1 MLKFALQAVSAPGP
15 GLAIFIFHRVL
26 QAPDPLNPSEPAA
39 ERFRVLLR
47 WIKNWFNVMPLD
59 KAIIELKGRRLPP
72 RAAALTFDDGYADN
86 AEIALPLLREVGL
99 SATFFVASGYLDGG
113 RMWNDSVIEA
123 VRAFDGEL
131 LDLRAIGLGE
141 FPLQTPEARARA
153 ISQILTSIKHLDPVA
168 RERRVEYITDKA
180 GRALRDDLM
189 MSSRQVKLLHDSGM
203 TIGAHTVNHPILA
216 AIDDALAR
224 REICE
229 GKSRLEE
236 IIGERISLFAYPN
249 GRPHRDYSA
258 QHVAMARAAGFSAA
272 VTTSWAMA
280 RPDGDPF
287 QLPRFTPWQRSRTGF
302 ALELIRNA
310 LRTPDR
316 VPATAT

>member
-1 MLKFALQAVSAPGP
+1 
-15 GLAIFIFHRVL
+15 
-26 QAPDPLNPSEPAA
+26 
-39 ERFRVLLR
+39 
-47 WIKNWFNVMPLD
+47 
-59 KAIIELKGRRLPP
+59 
-72 RAAALTFDDGYADN
+72 
-86 AEIALPLLREVGL
+86 
-99 SATFFVASGYLDGG
+99 
-113 RMWNDSVIEA
+113 
-123 VRAFDGEL
+123 
-131 LDLRAIGLGE
+131 
-141 FPLQTPEARARA
+141 
-153 ISQILTSIKHLDPVA
+153 
-168 RERRVEYITDKA
+168 
-180 GRALRDDLM
+180 